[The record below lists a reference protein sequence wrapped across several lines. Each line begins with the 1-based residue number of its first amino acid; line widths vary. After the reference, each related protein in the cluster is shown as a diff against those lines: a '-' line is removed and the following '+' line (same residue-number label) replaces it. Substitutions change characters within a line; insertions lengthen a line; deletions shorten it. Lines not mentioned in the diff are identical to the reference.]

1 LQIRRIN
8 ECNVATVSDFSKKI
22 EKTVKREKLL
32 VVVVVRERV
41 FLISV
46 QQ

>member
-8 ECNVATVSDFSKKI
+8 ECDVAAVSDFSKKI

-32 VVVVVRERV
+32 VVVVRERV

>member
-1 LQIRRIN
+1 
-8 ECNVATVSDFSKKI
+8 VSDFSKKI

-32 VVVVVRERV
+32 VVVVRERV

>member
-1 LQIRRIN
+1 
-8 ECNVATVSDFSKKI
+8 VSDFSKKI

-32 VVVVVRERV
+32 VVMVVRERV